1 MKKLTTALMAVPMT
15 LMFANSAFAELSPN
29 LLLNSGAEKG
39 DASEWSVSN
48 FDVYTQKRNLHPHG
62 GTYAFFSDSVINN
75 TGRVAQTVDVSTY
88 ASDIDT
94 GNAQLKAGGW
104 MSSETSSEC
113 ELSVQYFEEQG
124 GFLSEN
130 TTGKVACTDAPY
142 DWHQE
147 SLLGTIPTG
156 TRTITLS
163 FRFTGGYSYY
173 IGFDSAY
180 FYVDPACGDECVDEP
195 LDSEGSDC
203 PTCPDCPTISP
214 TSSIPAGLYFSELQ
228 PLYHVGETVVIDLVE
243 NLQVSRFHRVDLWV
257 VIKMPNGNLLFMTE
271 LAFNPFSLNPQP
283 FRSSLDTTQTTHRVL
298 KFEVLPG
305 LGGDYTFY
313 AVYVEEGKNPMTD
326 SFLVLSSNMAKIKVV
341 LSNE

>member
-39 DASEWSVSN
+39 DASGWSVSN
-48 FDVYTQKRNLHPHG
+48 FDVDTQKENLYPHA
-62 GTYAFFSDSVINN
+62 GTYAFFFNRYKE

-94 GNAQLKAGGW
+94 GNAQIKVGGW
-104 MSSETSSEC
+104 MSSEKTSSEC

-147 SLLGTIPTG
+147 LLLGIIPTG

-163 FRFTGGYSYY
+163 FRFTETGYNY
-173 IGFDSAY
+173 IGFDSAS

-195 LDSEGSDC
+195 LDGEGSDC
-203 PTCPDCPTISP
+203 PTCPDCPSISP

-228 PLYHVGETVVIDLVE
+228 ALYHVGETVLIDLVE
-243 NLQVSRFHRVDLWV
+243 NLQVSRFHRVDLWI

-313 AVYVEEGKNPMTD
+313 AVYAEEGKNPMTD
-326 SFLVLSSNMAKIKVV
+326 SFLVLSSNIAKIKVV